1 MKTSNLAI
9 VFTDIKGFT
18 ERTGRQTHDENRRML
33 RVHENLMLPVFRA
46 FGGRMVK
53 TIGDAFLVVF
63 PSPTRAVLCG
73 TAIQDRLWDYNRRVR
88 EEKGIH
94 VRIAVNMGEVREER
108 GDVFGEPVNIAARVE
123 GLAEAG
129 EVLFTEA
136 VYLSMNKAEVPSE
149 DRGVHSLR
157 GVADRVRVY
166 RVPPGGYRL
175 EAMGSRPAGLPSREA
190 AREIVVH
197 ATDAGQD
204 VPLPD
209 MPPYGGL
216 GLSRIPPLPPPD
228 PVQLER
234 AGDLVPQLL
243 AATSDFASRASRLA
257 HKVNALPGTESRMM
271 AGLRV
276 LPGRVR
282 ALRGVQLAGLVAL
295 TVLLL
300 GAFGA
305 LALRGDAVDRAL
317 SANDFRGAR
326 AAAQQLPEGPARTF
340 AQGRIAEAEGRFP
353 SAAADYG
360 TAARGG
366 DRNAYRRLL
375 RMTDNRSCPAR
386 AAAARALGELG
397 NREAIPTLQSLAT
410 GSYPDEGEDS
420 ALGSIFGCSSRRA
433 ARDAIAD
440 LHRRGG

>member
-33 RVHENLMLPVFRA
+33 RVHDNLMMPVFRA

-73 TAIQDRLWDYNRRVR
+73 VAIQDRLWDYNRRVDSG
-88 EEKGIH
+88 KGIH

-157 GVADRVRVY
+157 GVSDRVRVY

-175 EAMGSRPAGLPSREA
+175 EPMGPRPPGLP
-190 AREIVVH
+190 AREVVRELPPTDLS
-197 ATDAGQD
+197 TDAP
-204 VPLPD
+204 VPD

-228 PVQLER
+228 PEQLER
-234 AGDLVPQLL
+234 GTELVPQLL
-243 AATSDFASRASRLA
+243 AATSGIASRASRLA
-257 HKVNALPGTESRMM
+257 HRMNDLPMTTPLRESPLVL
-271 AGLRV
+271 GLRG

-282 ALRGVQLAGLVAL
+282 ALPAVQLAGLVAL
-295 TVLLL
+295 LALLL
-300 GAFGA
+300 VAFGA

-317 SANDFRGAR
+317 GGNDFRAAR
-326 AAAQQLPEGPARTF
+326 SEAHKLPAGPARMYAEARVF
-340 AQGRIAEAEGRFP
+340 EAEGRFAK
-353 SAAADYG
+353 AAADYG

-366 DRNAYRRLL
+366 ERGAYRRLV
-375 RMTDNRSCPAR
+375 RMTTSKGCAAR
-386 AAAARALGELG
+386 AASARALGELG
-397 NREAIPTLQSLAT
+397 DPQAIPALESLAA

-433 ARDAIAD
+433 ARDALSA
-440 LHRRGG
+440 LRR